1 MDLQF
6 VVRIANR
13 KLADNADVPDALAF
27 KGRGNAS
34 DLFFMD
40 LFPGREPVAC
50 IELHRPPARPIAT
63 LDAVVSGIGP
73 GRSDLGLCR
82 SDVSGRMAGARA

>member
-27 KGRGNAS
+27 KGCGNAS

-40 LFPGREPVAC
+40 RRNFTAPMVDR
-50 IELHRPPARPIAT
+50 
-63 LDAVVSGIGP
+63 SGYRKI
-73 GRSDLGLCR
+73 
-82 SDVSGRMAGARA
+82 M